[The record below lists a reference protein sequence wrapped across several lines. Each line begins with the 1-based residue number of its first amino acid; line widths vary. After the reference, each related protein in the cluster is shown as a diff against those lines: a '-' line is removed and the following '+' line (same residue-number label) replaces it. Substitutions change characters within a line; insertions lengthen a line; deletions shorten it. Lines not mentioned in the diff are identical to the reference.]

1 MEIRLNELIEEVV
14 KEKGVDRKYIIK
26 ALEDALLRASKKH
39 FGSHKDIEVRFNP
52 ELGEL
57 EVFQFKTVVE
67 EVKDPDLE
75 ISLEEARKIDPEC
88 EIGDSL
94 GIKLNLNE
102 LGRIAAQTAKQVIMQ
117 RVRDAE
123 SEVIYQEF
131 KDKKGEIVSGVVQR
145 IERGNIIVNLGKA
158 EAVLPKKEQIPK
170 EVYKRG
176 DRIRAYVLD
185 VQRTSGGY
193 QIILSRT
200 HPNFLAKLFQL
211 EVPEVADG
219 TVKIMAVAREPGER
233 AKVAVMSLD
242 PDVDPVGAC
251 VGLRGS
257 RVQNVVQELRGE
269 KIDIIPW
276 HEDPARFVCNALAP
290 AKVSKIYINKSEKTM
305 EIVVPDDQLSL
316 AIGKGGQ
323 NVRLASKLVGW
334 RIDIKSESK
343 MEKLSQEI
351 ISKLQEIPGVG
362 ELIARLLYN
371 EGFYSVEEVA
381 EVEPEELAKI
391 LVVPLEKAKEIVRG
405 AQKLVGKEVVEEEE
419 ELDEKAERIRRGDQ
433 MVDKLPGLNPQ
444 WAQWLKDEGIE
455 SIRDLFQADKG
466 QLMRILKISAQEAE
480 ELIRK
485 AKQYID
491 TGYVS

>member
-1 MEIRLNELIEEVV
+1 MELKLNELIEEVV
-14 KEKGVDRKYIIK
+14 REKGVDKKYIIK

-52 ELGEL
+52 DLGEL

-145 IERGNIIVNLGKA
+145 IERGNIIVSLGKA
-158 EAVLPKKEQIPK
+158 EAILPKKEQIPK

-351 ISKLQEIPGVG
+351 ISKLQQIPGVG

-381 EVEPEELAKI
+381 EVEPEELAKV
-391 LVVPLEKAKEIVRG
+391 LGVSLEKAKEIVKG
-405 AQKLVGKEVVEEEE
+405 AQRLVGKEVEEEEE

-433 MVDKLPGLNPQ
+433 MVDKLPGINPQ
-444 WAQWLKDEGIE
+444 WAQWLKEEGIE

-466 QLMRILKISAQEAE
+466 QLIRILKISAQEAE

>member
-39 FGSHKDIEVRFNP
+39 FGSHKDIEVRFNA

-131 KDKKGEIVSGVVQR
+131 KDKKGEILSGVVQR

-158 EAVLPKKEQIPK
+158 EAILPKKEQIPK

-193 QIILSRT
+193 QIVLSRT

-290 AKVSKIYINKSEKTM
+290 AKVSKIYINKSEKMM

-391 LVVPLEKAKEIVRG
+391 LGVPLEKAKEIVRG

-419 ELDEKAERIRRGDQ
+419 EVDEKAERIRRGDQ

-466 QLMRILKISAQEAE
+466 QLMRVLKISAQEAE

>member
-193 QIILSRT
+193 QIVLSRT

-391 LVVPLEKAKEIVRG
+391 LGVPLEKAKEIVRG

-444 WAQWLKDEGIE
+444 WVQWLKDEGIE

-466 QLMRILKISAQEAE
+466 QLMRVLKISAQEAE

>member
-14 KEKGVDRKYIIK
+14 KEKGVDKKYIIK

-39 FGSHKDIEVRFNP
+39 FGSHKDIEVRYNP

-94 GIKLNLNE
+94 GVKLNLNE

-145 IERGNIIVNLGKA
+145 IERGNIIVSLGKA
-158 EAVLPKKEQIPK
+158 EAILPKKEQIPK

-176 DRIRAYVLD
+176 DRIRAYMFD

-219 TVKIMAVAREPGER
+219 TVKIVAVAREPGER

-362 ELIARLLYN
+362 ELIARILYN

-381 EVEPEELAKI
+381 EVEPEELAKV
-391 LVVPLEKAKEIVRG
+391 LGVPLEKAKEIVKG
-405 AQKLVGKEVVEEEE
+405 AQKLLGKEVEEEEE
-419 ELDEKAERIRRGDQ
+419 ELDEKTERIRRGDQ

-466 QLMRILKISAQEAE
+466 QLMRVLRISAQEAE
-480 ELIRK
+480 ELIGK

>member
-1 MEIRLNELIEEVV
+1 MELKLNELIEEVV
-14 KEKGVDRKYIIK
+14 REKGVDKKYIIK

-52 ELGEL
+52 DLGEL

-145 IERGNIIVNLGKA
+145 IERGNIIVSLGKA
-158 EAVLPKKEQIPK
+158 EAILPKKEQIPK

-351 ISKLQEIPGVG
+351 ISKLQQIPGVG

-381 EVEPEELAKI
+381 EVEPEELAKV
-391 LVVPLEKAKEIVRG
+391 LGVSLEKAKEIVKG
-405 AQKLVGKEVVEEEE
+405 AQRLVGKEVEEEEE

-433 MVDKLPGLNPQ
+433 MVDKLPGINPQ

-466 QLMRILKISAQEAE
+466 QLIRILKISAQEAE